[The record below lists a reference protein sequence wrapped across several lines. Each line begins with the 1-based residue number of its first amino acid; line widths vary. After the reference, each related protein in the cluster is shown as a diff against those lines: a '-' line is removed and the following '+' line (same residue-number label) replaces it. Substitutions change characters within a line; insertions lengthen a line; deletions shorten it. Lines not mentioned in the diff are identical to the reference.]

1 MLLAPSEIHFLHDS
15 ASSYILTPDV
25 IDDVGHQLLQQ
36 SNERVPRIQVVE
48 KDGSWFALN
57 DSYLRVYRELERQGR
72 CPKIRV
78 EVVALS
84 KVPQNVQKGM
94 IVGEEKSEDVSAPVR
109 SRRAVANRQQTTKA
123 APSEIHFLHDSAS
136 SYILTPDVIDDV
148 GHQLLQ
154 QSNERVPRIQVVE
167 KDGSWFALNDSYLRV
182 YRELERQGRCP
193 KIRVEV
199 VALSKVP
206 QNVQKGMIVGEEKS
220 EDVSAPV
227 RSRRAV
233 ANRQQT
239 TKAGKARF
247 FQ

>member
-1 MLLAPSEIHFLHDS
+1 SASVDFITVCFSRLHNRLLQSASGSSAKVFRAPAKGSAMLLAPSEIHFLHDS

-94 IVGEEKSEDVSAPVR
+94 IVGEEKSEDVSGPVR
-109 SRRAVANRQQTTKA
+109 SRRVVANRQQTTKA
-123 APSEIHFLHDSAS
+123 
-136 SYILTPDVIDDV
+136 DVH
-148 GHQLLQ
+148 GY
-154 QSNERVPRIQVVE
+154 SGSG
-167 KDGSWFALNDSYLRV
+167 DG
-182 YRELERQGRCP
+182 G
-193 KIRVEV
+193 
-199 VALSKVP
+199 
-206 QNVQKGMIVGEEKS
+206 
-220 EDVSAPV
+220 
-227 RSRRAV
+227 
-233 ANRQQT
+233 
-239 TKAGKARF
+239 AGG
-247 FQ
+247 

>member
-94 IVGEEKSEDVSAPVR
+94 IVGEEKS
-109 SRRAVANRQQTTKA
+109 
-123 APSEIHFLHDSAS
+123 
-136 SYILTPDVIDDV
+136 
-148 GHQLLQ
+148 G
-154 QSNERVPRIQVVE
+154 
-167 KDGSWFALNDSYLRV
+167 
-182 YRELERQGRCP
+182 
-193 KIRVEV
+193 
-199 VALSKVP
+199 
-206 QNVQKGMIVGEEKS
+206 
-220 EDVSAPV
+220 DVSAPV